1 MSSSLNTRATMHN
14 DRRTSATLGTRPRVP
29 SSRPEAKVQLGS
41 ADDVLP
47 QDSASNS
54 GSRRPI
60 SGSDRLNGTLI
71 HTISERQTERNQVT
85 IRDNIRTSVRNPLK
99 PSSIDKENAVSP
111 QHREHGKSNAKFA
124 ETKEKTERRK
134 WRFLLIVGLKGMLR
148 VTVQCYGDHKLP
160 LHHTFRLL

>member
-1 MSSSLNTRATMHN
+1 MSSSLNTRATTHG
-14 DRRTSATLGTRPRVP
+14 DRRTSATLSTRPRVP

-60 SGSDRLNGTLI
+60 SDSDRLNGTLI
-71 HTISERQTERNQVT
+71 HTISERQTERHQVT
-85 IRDNIRTSVRNPLK
+85 ARDNIRTSVRNPLK

-111 QHREHGKSNAKFA
+111 QHREHGKFNAKPV
-124 ETKEKTERRK
+124 ETKEKVLRK
-134 WRFLLIVGLKGMLR
+134 LHFLFIVGLKGLLR
-148 VTVQCYGDHKLP
+148 MTAQCYGDHKLP
-160 LHHTFRLL
+160 LHHIFRLL